1 MSAKKVKKAIR
12 QQQRDRRRAEREE
25 ARQAK
30 AAEQAQRR
38 AEKEAAA
45 QQASEEKA
53 AEKKAAEEKAAEK
66 KAAAQKASEKKVAEK
81 EAAAQKSAAQKSA
94 VQNTDAEN
102 TEAEQADAEL
112 AQAKTLDAGRPT
124 GGQAQFAGA
133 AASAGESKT
142 PEHTAETAPADK
154 APAEETPAEEH
165 PASAEPEAAASAAS
179 AEKKPRS
186 TGPRGSAVR
195 VGAVVVTA
203 ALVAVGAGS
212 AVTDFSGSDRAPL
225 APVAGSGVA
234 SPQTGQTYLC
244 PPMPG
249 QADSLTTDG
258 ILDYASRDG
267 SASSVFQSLVLTED
281 GAELPEA
288 QVAQLTS
295 EAQLNHQ
302 SLSGGE
308 GVIHHEETGQQQSPL
323 LEVSA
328 GQSGDPLTAAGLFE
342 HHADQGPVTGLSVGE
357 CGPAQQNHWFFG
369 PETGPGATSLL
380 TLSNPYDRA
389 STVEVTTYD
398 ADGER
403 GASGARSILVPPQTV
418 RTVNMAALSG
428 GSVNMGVEV
437 SATGAPVG
445 AQMQSSRAAG
455 LTGTGAEFLPSAQ
468 SVADE
473 HVIPGVPMADT
484 SSEEAGED
492 PEAMPAE
499 LWLHVPDEETTTVEL
514 QVFGEE
520 GQVALE
526 SPAVF
531 TVEGGQVDVLELLG
545 PQAGVYDVVVRT
557 DNPSAVAVASR
568 GMGELA
574 ELGAGDE
581 AAAEDAAQQEG
592 EELDEGTLALD
603 FSWGVGAQALTDSSG
618 AILPEIGQ
626 TEEAGTDLQLFSPE
640 GGTVSYRLLAADGEF
655 SEPQQTEVPAGQSVT
670 VSADELSDVMDDA
683 VAVVVDPPA
692 DEGVYASLLTTDDQ
706 GRFSMSRVES
716 LQDDEATVPVRLR

>member
-1 MSAKKVKKAIR
+1 MSAKKVKKVIR
-12 QQQRDRRRAEREE
+12 QQRRDRRRAERE
-25 ARQAK
+25 QA
-30 AAEQAQRR
+30 RR
-38 AEKEAAA
+38 AKAA
-45 QQASEEKA
+45 QQAQR
-53 AEKKAAEEKAAEK
+53 AAEK
-66 KAAAQKASEKKVAEK
+66 KAAAQQAAEAKASAKQASANQAETKKAETKKAETEKAQTKTAEAQTA
-81 EAAAQKSAAQKSA
+81 EAR
-94 VQNTDAEN
+94 
-102 TEAEQADAEL
+102 
-112 AQAKTLDAGRPT
+112 DAGRPA
-124 GGQAQFAGA
+124 GAQAQFGGA
-133 AASAGESKT
+133 AASSAAVSEA
-142 PEHTAETAPADK
+142 PAQEPLAAERTAEDTPAD
-154 APAEETPAEEH
+154 ES
-165 PASAEPEAAASAAS
+165 PASAEPEAAASAAA
-179 AEKKPRS
+179 AEKKSRR
-186 TGPRGSAVR
+186 TGSRRSAVR

-203 ALVAVGAGS
+203 ALVGVGAGS

-267 SASSVFQSLVLTED
+267 SASSLFQSLVLAED

-288 QVAQLTS
+288 HIAQITS
-295 EAQLNHQ
+295 DGQLNRQ
-302 SLSGGE
+302 SLSGGQ
-308 GVIHHEETGQQQSPL
+308 GVIHHAEPGQQQAPVL
-323 LEVSA
+323 GVSA

-342 HHADQGPVTGLSVGE
+342 YHADQGPVTGLAVGE

-403 GASGARSILVPPQTV
+403 GARGARSIVVPPQTV

-468 SVADE
+468 GLQDE

-484 SSEEAGED
+484 SSEGAADD
-492 PEAMPAE
+492 PTSMPAE
-499 LWLHVPDEETTTVEL
+499 LWLHVPGDETTTVEL
-514 QVFGEE
+514 QVFGED

-545 PQAGVYDVVVRT
+545 PQADVYDVVVRT
-557 DNPSAVAVASR
+557 DNPSAAAVASR

-574 ELGAGDE
+574 ELGAEDE

-603 FSWGVGAQALTDSSG
+603 FSWGVAAEPLTETSG
-618 AILPEIGQ
+618 AILPEIGR
-626 TEEAGTDLQLFSPE
+626 TEDAETDLQLSSPE

-655 SEPQQTEVPAGQSVT
+655 SEPQQTEVPAGRSVT
-670 VSADELSDVMDDA
+670 VPAEELAEVTEDA

-706 GRFSMSRVES
+706 GRFSLSRVS
-716 LQDDEATVPVRLR
+716 PLQDDEATVPVRLR

>member
-1 MSAKKVKKAIR
+1 MSAKKVKKVIR
-12 QQQRDRRRAEREE
+12 QQRRDRRRAEREQ
-25 ARQAK
+25 ARRAK

-38 AEKEAAA
+38 AEKEASA
-45 QQASEEKA
+45 QQASEA
-53 AEKKAAEEKAAEK
+53 
-66 KAAAQKASEKKVAEK
+66 KAAAQRAE
-81 EAAAQKSAAQKSA
+81 
-94 VQNTDAEN
+94 AEN
-102 TEAEQADAEL
+102 AEGKQAEVKQPEMKPPEAENAETEQAETKQAE
-112 AQAKTLDAGRPT
+112 TETPDAGRPA
-124 GGQAQFAGA
+124 GAQAQFAGA
-133 AASAGESKT
+133 AASTS
-142 PEHTAETAPADK
+142 AERSTGAEAPVAEQQPDEETSEETVLA
-154 APAEETPAEEH
+154 APSSTPAERE
-165 PASAEPEAAASAAS
+165 
-179 AEKKPRS
+179 PRS
-186 TGPRGSAVR
+186 TGSRISAVR
-195 VGAVVVTA
+195 LGAVAVTA
-203 ALVAVGAGS
+203 ALVAVAAGS

-258 ILDYASRDG
+258 VLDYASRDD
-267 SASSVFQSLVLTED
+267 SASSVFQSLVLSED

-288 QVAQLTS
+288 QIAQLTG

-302 SLSGGE
+302 SISGDE
-308 GVIHHEETGQQQSPL
+308 GVIHHEETGQQQAPL
-323 LEVSA
+323 LGVSA

-499 LWLHVPDEETTTVEL
+499 LWLHVPGEETTTVEL
-514 QVFGEE
+514 QVFGED

-574 ELGAGDE
+574 ELGAEDE
-581 AAAEDAAQQEG
+581 AAAQDAAQEEG
-592 EELDEGTLALD
+592 EELDEGTLAVD
-603 FSWGVGAQALTDSSG
+603 FSWGVAAEALTDTSG
-618 AILPEIGQ
+618 AILPEIGR
-626 TEEAGTDLQLFSPE
+626 TEEAETDLQLFSPE
-640 GGTVSYRLLAADGEF
+640 GGSVSYRLLAADGEF
-655 SEPQQTEVPAGQSVT
+655 SEPQQTEVPAGRSVT
-670 VSADELSDVMDDA
+670 VEDEELAEVMEDA
-683 VAVVVDPPA
+683 VAVVVDPPV
-692 DEGVYASLLTTDDQ
+692 DEGIYASLLTTDEQ
-706 GRFSMSRVES
+706 GRFSSSRVS
-716 LQDDEATVPVRLR
+716 PLQDDEATVPVRLR